1 MNYLSTQ
8 EVDVFDRTIIKYD
21 TFDVVQAHPDHA
33 EYLAERLRP
42 DDLKECEALGK
53 TPIEALM
60 SAFEHDRATLTAVD
74 KNNKPIAM
82 FGIGEDLDM
91 PYIWL
96 LGTEDLIKKSKRD
109 FIKHSKNWVEELVK
123 ITDGCAG
130 NIVYKY
136 NRMAVRWL
144 RWVGANFLK
153 EIEINGEP
161 FYQFII
167 INNNN
172 LEEY

>member
-1 MNYLSTQ
+1 MFFNEAQML
-8 EVDVFDRTIIKYD
+8 VFGLV
-21 TFDVVQAHPDHA
+21 FW
-33 EYLAERLRP
+33 LFWFG
-42 DDLKECEALGK
+42 DDLL
-53 TPIEALM
+53 
-60 SAFEHDRATLTAVD
+60 
-74 KNNKPIAM
+74 
-82 FGIGEDLDM
+82 
-91 PYIWL
+91 
-96 LGTEDLIKKSKRD
+96 DLIKKSKRD
-109 FIKHSKNWVEELVK
+109 FIRHSKNWVEELVK

-136 NRMAVRWL
+136 NRLAVRWL

-172 LEEY
+172 LEEEEY